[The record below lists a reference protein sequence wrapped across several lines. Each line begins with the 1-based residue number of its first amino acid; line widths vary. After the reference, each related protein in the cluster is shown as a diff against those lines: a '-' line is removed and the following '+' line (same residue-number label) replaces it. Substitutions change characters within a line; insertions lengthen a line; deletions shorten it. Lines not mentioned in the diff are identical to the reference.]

1 MQDFRRV
8 LCQLLFALLI
18 VSPVVARGQPFE
30 VQGRL
35 ESISHPWIFPKP
47 SGNLTNNRIRRPTN
61 FTNGFPRTAIR
72 DFTFVS
78 DGKGLLIRSNP
89 DVGDQ
94 GIGHTEFG
102 AEDEVGYAFVSF
114 QPRSNSPPYSNVA
127 NNSTLTIRPTKEP
140 QSFYHNNRLIW
151 RVFATRKMGGADMV
165 EFHHPDAVIWQDI
178 GDLASHL
185 QTALRENMELRATRK
200 FMDQPPYLLQEMVF
214 FRDARFDTKRY
225 SSALIPEE
233 LTTGVTNSRLDVLSW
248 TNVSGLH
255 LPRETRIVVYAKN
268 PGSKG
273 GGLEIGSEH
282 RLIVTNV
289 ITEVQRTRFIP
300 NLTDKTRVV
309 DYRFEKGEGNLS
321 QVPDYVST
329 NGVIQPTYEAAWAEV
344 ERQAEESR
352 LRRLERERLKR
363 LERPE

>member
-1 MQDFRRV
+1 MNASRRV
-8 LCQLLFALLI
+8 QLRLILLWLLFSA
-18 VSPVVARGQPFE
+18 VVGWGQPFE

-35 ESISHPWIFPKP
+35 ESTSHPWIFPKP
-47 SGNLTNNRIRRPTN
+47 SSEQTNRNVKHPIN

-72 DFTFVS
+72 DFTFVT
-78 DGKGLLIRSNP
+78 DGKGLLIRSKP

-94 GIGHTEFG
+94 GIGYTEFG

-114 QPRSNSPPYSNVA
+114 QPRSNSPPYSKVA
-127 NNSTLTIRPTKEP
+127 NNSTLAIRSTTEP
-140 QSFYHNNRLIW
+140 ESFYHNNRLIW
-151 RVFATRKMGGADMV
+151 RAFATRRMAEADML
-165 EFHHPDAVIWQDI
+165 EFHRPDAVIWPDTS
-178 GDLASHL
+178 DLASHL

-200 FMDQPPYLLQEMVF
+200 FSDQPPHLLQEMVF
-214 FRDARFDTKRY
+214 FRDGRFDTKRI

-248 TNVSGLH
+248 TNVAGLH
-255 LPRETRIVVYAKN
+255 LPRETRIIVYGKN

-273 GGLEIGSEH
+273 DGLEIGSEH

-289 ITEVQRTRFIP
+289 LTEVKRTRFIP
-300 NLTDKTRVV
+300 NLADRTRVV
-309 DYRFEKGEGNLS
+309 DYRFQKGEG
-321 QVPDYVST
+321 QVPDYIST
-329 NGVIQPTYEAAWAEV
+329 NGVIQPTYEAAWAEA

-363 LERPE
+363 LEKPE